1 MFLIRLTV
9 PLNHE
14 EIKKDPQRIT
24 KIKRFTIRYDWKGI
38 ISKKDEWKKFERNN

>member
-1 MFLIRLTV
+1 MFLKCLSV
-9 PLNHE
+9 ALDHE

-24 KIKRFTIRYDWKGI
+24 KIKRFIIRYNWEGI